1 MLQRDAFIKE
11 VITAIER
18 GREVVFLSAD
28 FGAAALDD
36 LRARFP
42 KHFVHCGISEQAMI
56 DVATGLALE
65 GKQVFCYAM
74 APFLSLRALEQTK
87 CGPGMMNLPV
97 CLISVGVG
105 LGYADAGPTHYVT
118 EDFACLRAVIGSS
131 VYTASDSASATLI
144 ARQLLSK
151 PEFAYVRLDRDE
163 LAAIDPAP
171 TATAI
176 NGGYRILGEQGPNKI
191 ALLSHGRMVHTCL
204 EVVGASPERFF
215 SIDLIRSKPFPKDLA
230 PLLARTRG
238 VVAVDE
244 QTPCGSLASAV
255 FEATSSSSNFVRIVS
270 LTLPEMYVFENGGRE
285 YLLNKLGL
293 SADAIRQAAKR
304 LGLDDHHQD
313 AVSRIPRIQFYN

>member
-1 MLQRDAFIKE
+1 MLQRDAFIRE
-11 VITAIER
+11 IITAIEH

-56 DVATGLALE
+56 DVATGFALE

-74 APFLSLRALEQTK
+74 APFLSLRALEQIK

-97 CLISVGVG
+97 CMISVGVG
-105 LGYADAGPTHYVT
+105 LGYADAGPTHYAT

-144 ARQLLSK
+144 AQQLLNK

-163 LAAIDPAP
+163 LAAISPAP
-171 TATAI
+171 TAAAI
-176 NGGYRILGEQGPNKI
+176 NRGYRILGEQAPNKI
-191 ALLSHGRMVHTCL
+191 ALLSHGKMLHACL
-204 EVVGASPERFF
+204 KVVDESPEEFF
-215 SIDLIRSKPFPKDLA
+215 SIDLIRSKPFPEDLI
-230 PLLARTRG
+230 PLLAQTRG
-238 VVAVDE
+238 VVVIDE

-255 FEATSSSSNFVRIVS
+255 FEATNPWDGFVRIVS
-270 LTLPEMYVFENGGRE
+270 LTLPEVYVFENGGRE

-293 SADAIRQAAKR
+293 SADGIRQTAKR
-304 LGLDDHHQD
+304 IG
-313 AVSRIPRIQFYN
+313 